1 MEEYEVVKLIGEG
14 AFGKAFLVKP
24 RRIDRLCVIKE
35 VNLRKMPTKEKE
47 ASRKEVT
54 LLSRM
59 KHPNV
64 VTFLTSFEERMK
76 LYIVMEYC
84 NGGDL
89 MRRINMQ
96 RGKLFAEEQILE
108 WFVQICLG
116 LKHIHD
122 RKVLHRDIKAQNI
135 FLANNGMKVKLGD
148 FGIARML
155 NNTME
160 LARTCVGTPYYLSPE
175 ICENRPYNNKT
186 DIWSLGCVLYE
197 LCTLK
202 HPFEG
207 SNLRQLVVKICRGRC
222 EPIATR
228 YSYDLRL
235 LVSQLFKVS
244 PRDRPSVN
252 SVLKRPFLEKRIAKH
267 LDPEVIKE
275 EFSHTVLHR
284 GKPSVPQLQ
293 GPAAAKAQV
302 PKGVK
307 PRAQEKCAPR
317 MKAGN
322 PVRKL
327 SPRPQWKPQARA
339 CTPEFHFYKCPAY
352 PKAAGAGRPAA
363 QQYDDYGRNGNNR
376 EHGLYKHYHAQLD
389 LIRNR
394 HQEQAALPQ
403 APLLER
409 DEDPCRDRAHVP
421 PSYRR
426 VNEAHDE
433 YLRRRQEANQY
444 KIKVEKQLGLR
455 PSTGDAVCHRAQAL
469 ERPVPPQ
476 RGNHPPSSRKQSDHE
491 EYLKQL
497 EEIRQQYHNEVK
509 GFRKKAAVQVKPE
522 VKAET
527 YLVERSE
534 PTESPS
540 QAKEQDHGAE
550 HVQNVEERLR
560 HITCDEDR
568 HARKAL
574 EIKHKA
580 KKGVMFEVRL
590 DEEDLQEDD
599 NTEEVLELLHVASFQ
614 EVDMLNQTLTFQ
626 DGEDLRQERPA
637 DGARGR
643 RLWGQ
648 EVPHTLLN
656 AMANLEVS
664 SALPTMWEDGHDQE
678 PAGPRGQWQDRPP
691 ETLLRALAEAE
702 LTSASTILDT
712 GPLGLFSQHSETL
725 KPWTPVEEGED
736 EEVSSDI
743 DMDEERLE
751 PRSDDDDTNFEESED
766 ELRGEVADSM
776 KNFFLMKE
784 DEEEEG
790 QAAQTQQGVKLAEP
804 QSGDTPAQTAQSHNE
819 ETEARETQALENNT
833 PDPMQNNRNGTQDQ
847 V

>member
-96 RGKLFAEEQILE
+96 RGKLFAEEQ
-108 WFVQICLG
+108 
-116 LKHIHD
+116 
-122 RKVLHRDIKAQNI
+122 
-135 FLANNGMKVKLGD
+135 
-148 FGIARML
+148 
-155 NNTME
+155 
-160 LARTCVGTPYYLSPE
+160 
-175 ICENRPYNNKT
+175 
-186 DIWSLGCVLYE
+186 
-197 LCTLK
+197 
-202 HPFEG
+202 FEG

-339 CTPEFHFYKCPAY
+339 CTPECKPAY

-509 GFRKKAAVQVKPE
+509 GFRKKAAVQPE

-599 NTEEVLELLHVASFQ
+599 NTEE

-626 DGEDLRQERPA
+626 DGEDLRQVDWKPVGLEGGPQERPA

-664 SALPTMWEDGHDQE
+664 SALPTMSEHSLPGEDGHDQE

-712 GPLGLFSQHSETL
+712 GPLETL